1 MGKTASG
8 AIWLN
13 EDKLSN
19 YDFYQFWRNV
29 NDSDIPKFLN
39 LFTKLPFE
47 EITKLSKLKG
57 QEINEAKKILAFEVT
72 KITRGAKQAQ
82 EAMEISNNIF
92 TNDTLDDRIKSH
104 IVKLNQIKD
113 LSFNLIDAVEKLD
126 LVESRSET
134 KRLINSN
141 GIKIN
146 DQTYKNKNFSLNEFS
161 EFNEIKITV
170 GKKRIGIIKIIK

>member
-72 KITRGAKQAQ
+72 
-82 EAMEISNNIF
+82 NIC
-92 TNDTLDDRIKSH
+92 R
-104 IVKLNQIKD
+104 
-113 LSFNLIDAVEKLD
+113 
-126 LVESRSET
+126 
-134 KRLINSN
+134 
-141 GIKIN
+141 
-146 DQTYKNKNFSLNEFS
+146 
-161 EFNEIKITV
+161 
-170 GKKRIGIIKIIK
+170 GKKAANEALEML